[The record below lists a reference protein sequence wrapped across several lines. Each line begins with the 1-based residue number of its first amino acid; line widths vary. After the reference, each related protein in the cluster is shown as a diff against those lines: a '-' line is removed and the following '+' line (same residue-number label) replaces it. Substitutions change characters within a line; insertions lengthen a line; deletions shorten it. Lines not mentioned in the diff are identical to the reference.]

1 MPHGL
6 FVSSVRV
13 KKRREA
19 MKKNLLFAAI
29 ALLIVA
35 ALIAGSRLMAAEEK
49 AAEVSLTGT
58 VVDMH
63 CYVTHGIRDAKH
75 TACANACIARGVPA
89 GFLAE
94 DGTLYVLFDE
104 KPFSVKDKV
113 AGLAD
118 LPATLNGTP
127 VVRGG
132 IKGIQIKSIE
142 KKNPE
147 K

>member
-1 MPHGL
+1 
-6 FVSSVRV
+6 
-13 KKRREA
+13 
-19 MKKNLLFAAI
+19 MKKKFVTAAI
-29 ALLIVA
+29 ALLILA
-35 ALIAGSRLMAAEEK
+35 ALAVSRLVGAEDK
-49 AAEVSLTGT
+49 AADVTLTGS

-63 CYVTHGIRDAKH
+63 CYVTHGIKDAKH
-75 TACANACIARGVPA
+75 TACSNACIARGVPA
-89 GFLAE
+89 GFLAD

-118 LPATLNGTP
+118 VPARLTGTP

-142 KKNPE
+142 KVKA
-147 K
+147 

>member
-1 MPHGL
+1 MHHGL
-6 FVSSVRV
+6 FLNSVRV

-19 MKKNLLFAAI
+19 MKKNLLFVAI
-29 ALLIVA
+29 ALLIVI
-35 ALIAGSRLMAAEEK
+35 ALIVGSRLMAAEEK
-49 AAEVSLTGT
+49 AADVSLTGT

-63 CYVTHGIRDAKH
+63 CYVTHGIHDAKH
-75 TACANACIARGVPA
+75 TACANSCIARGVPA
-89 GFLAE
+89 GFLTD

-118 LPATLNGTP
+118 VPATLTGTP

-142 KKNPE
+142 KKNAE